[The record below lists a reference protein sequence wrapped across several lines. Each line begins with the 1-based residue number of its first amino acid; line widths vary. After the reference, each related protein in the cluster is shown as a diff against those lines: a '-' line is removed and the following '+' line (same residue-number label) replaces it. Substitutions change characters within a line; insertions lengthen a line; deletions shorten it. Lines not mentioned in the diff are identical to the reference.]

1 MNQLLLND
9 LCCRLP
15 HGVLLRLPDNSIKRL
30 VIKKT
35 NPETDLYLGE
45 VLSIKGIKPIL
56 YPLSEIFL
64 SDEENPIPIC
74 NDWRTDELIKVV
86 PIIELAKKLVPDAV
100 SHKTLKN
107 GIGVI
112 STLLKTRINPY
123 PLSFN
128 TYLRHFTET
137 VIGIDLCNKFHID
150 YHNLAEKGL
159 AERIEKYNINNPYET
174 ENKI

>member
-15 HGVLLRLPDNSIKRL
+15 NGVLLRLPDNSIKKL

-35 NPETDLYLGE
+35 NPNTELYLGE

-64 SDEENPIPIC
+64 SDEENPIPI
-74 NDWRTDELIKVV
+74 RTDWKTGKLLRVV
-86 PIIELAKKLVPDAV
+86 PIVELAKILVPDAI
-100 SHKTLKN
+100 SHKILKN

-112 STLLKTRINPY
+112 STLLKTRINQY

-128 TYLRHFTET
+128 TYLSQFTDT
-137 VIGIDLCNKFHID
+137 VSGIDLCNKFHID

-159 AERIEKYNINNPYET
+159 AEIITRNVNNPYET
-174 ENKI
+174 ENKV